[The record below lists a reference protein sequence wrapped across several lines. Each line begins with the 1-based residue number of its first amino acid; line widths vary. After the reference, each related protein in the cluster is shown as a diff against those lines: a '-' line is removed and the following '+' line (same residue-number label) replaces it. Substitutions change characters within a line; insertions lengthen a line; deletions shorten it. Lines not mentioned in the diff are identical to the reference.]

1 MFIGMY
7 KSVNSP
13 KEFLSEQRN
22 TLDFPTQ
29 ITRNSERF
37 MLHKTMQVS
46 SKTHLSKIFESAKNN
61 GIEYDI
67 KVD

>member
-13 KEFLSEQRN
+13 KEFFTEERD

-37 MLHKTMQVS
+37 MLYKTMQIS
-46 SKTHLSKIFESAKNN
+46 SKTQLSRIIASAKDN
-61 GIEYDI
+61 GIEYNI